1 MPLQENR
8 DIEKVEK
15 NMKIKRKLCRP
26 CAEKL
31 KETHSIEQIT
41 FGRDEKV
48 DCFKCKRHK
57 FGHTYITEKKV
68 TK

>member
-1 MPLQENR
+1 
-8 DIEKVEK
+8 
-15 NMKIKRKLCRP
+15 MKIKRKLCRP

-31 KETHSIEQIT
+31 KETHSIEQLT
-41 FGRDEKV
+41 FARDEKV

-57 FGHTYITEKKV
+57 FGHTYLTEKKV